1 MENNDA
7 TFPVV
12 SWSTGIVKAYDA
24 IIFQPNFLTHAM
36 QPDSQPNPGRRYLLS
51 RSQAL
56 ALIQDL
62 ERLIRALQTGGTP
75 PGSPPQH

>member
-1 MENNDA
+1 MDNNA

-12 SWSTGIVKAYDA
+12 SWTSGIVKAYDA
-24 IIFQPNFLTHAM
+24 IIFQPNFLAHAM
-36 QPDSQPNPGRRYLLS
+36 QPDSQPNQGRRYLLS
-51 RSQAL
+51 RAQAH

-62 ERLIRALQTGGTP
+62 ERLIHALQTGETP